1 MQPLLR
7 QLILERIRQ
16 YRAAGTTILVLDMP
30 LLFEKQLD
38 SLCDTVWC
46 VWLPHA
52 AQLERLMTRDQLDEA
67 SAEARIASQLSPD
80 AKAARS
86 QVVIDNSGTID
97 STQAKVRGLYREELR
112 YLNDLGGQDG
122 TNADTPAQPQV

>member
-1 MQPLLR
+1 
-7 QLILERIRQ
+7 
-16 YRAAGTTILVLDMP
+16 MP